1 MILWR
6 DPGREEVDQKA
17 VPFLVSWKEIDQK
30 ADTHIR
36 RLIIR
41 FVINY

>member
-17 VPFLVSWKEIDQK
+17 VPFLVSWKEIYQ
-30 ADTHIR
+30 
-36 RLIIR
+36 IR
-41 FVINY
+41 FRLGLV